1 MEEQF
6 ISNRD
11 LPPQLLLY
19 PKLLFKIATHLKAH
33 SFQCTSINTL
43 PFKLQMYLSRIIFQ
57 LQIII

>member
-19 PKLLFKIATHLKAH
+19 PKIATHLKAH

-43 PFKLQMYLSRIIFQ
+43 PFTLQMYLSRIIFQ